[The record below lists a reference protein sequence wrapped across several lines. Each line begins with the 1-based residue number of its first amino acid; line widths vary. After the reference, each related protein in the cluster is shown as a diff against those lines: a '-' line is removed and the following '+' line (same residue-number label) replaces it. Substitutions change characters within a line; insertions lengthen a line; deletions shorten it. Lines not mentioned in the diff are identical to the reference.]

1 MEQEILDKINNYVI
15 PFCEKFKTV
24 VKSVYIAGSAVRQK
38 DYVKGSDIDI
48 LVIVDDTREDFDK
61 RVIDLMNMNLRDISK
76 TAMTNDKLDL
86 HMQAPKPLTVFW
98 DMVRSG
104 QPWIITQMRDAL
116 ILYDPSG
123 YIKPIQ
129 ILLNDGKLSGT
140 KERSQTLIND
150 APKKLG
156 EARKIFL
163 EDITSDL
170 LSAMVESAQAVLMFS
185 GVAPPASK
193 NIGRELSKRFVDTK
207 IIPARIVQDYER
219 MYETTRKIDHGEITN
234 VSGREIDKYIGMVTE
249 FIESMEKL
257 FNVLDFMKKK
267 KMVNEAYDKTIDAC
281 SSALK
286 KAGKVKPKDHSEI
299 LKHFKVHFIDTG
311 LVSKDHIETLK
322 KMHTNKKAFDSGNVS
337 DISEDEIYSS
347 NIYATN
353 LQKAI
358 GDVKIDGGK
367 EKNSPKRNKSKK

>member
-1 MEQEILDKINNYVI
+1 MEQAILDKINNHI
-15 PFCEKFKTV
+15 NPFCEKYKTV

-38 DYVKGSDIDI
+38 DYVEGSDIDI
-48 LVIVDDTREDFDK
+48 LVIVDDTRDDFDK
-61 RVIDLMNMNLRDISK
+61 RVIDLMNMNLREISK
-76 TAMTNDKLDL
+76 MAMKNDKLDL

-129 ILLNDGKLSGT
+129 TLLNDGKLSGT
-140 KERSQTLIND
+140 RERAQTLIND

-163 EDITSDL
+163 DDVTSDL

-193 NIGRELSKRFVDTK
+193 NIGKELSKRFVETK
-207 IIPARIVQDYER
+207 IIPARIVKDYETI
-219 MYETTRKIDHGEITN
+219 YETTRKIDHGEITN
-234 VSGREIDKYIGMVTE
+234 VSGREIETYITMVAE

-257 FNVLDFMKKK
+257 FNVLDFMNKK
-267 KMVNEAYDKTIDAC
+267 KMVNEAYTKTIDAC

-286 KAGKVKPKDHSEI
+286 KVGNIKPKDHSEI
-299 LKHFKVHFIDTG
+299 LKHFKIHFIDTG

-322 KMHTNKKAFDSGNVS
+322 KMHNNKKAFDSGKVS

-347 NIYATN
+347 NVYATN

-358 GDVKIDGGK
+358 GDVKIGK
-367 EKNSPKRNKSKK
+367 GTKKSNPKEAKGKK